1 VRYCRLKAL
10 SIYYNYC
17 KLVRL
22 KMKSKQ
28 DVMMASLQDFY
39 SKSTNMKKLLDM
51 VQNGS
56 GVSLRVIDHLVT
68 NYAQKHDVIYDIKR
82 GKKVRKFFLY
92 LDYKAQLKAYSKKQF
107 DPFCRDKRI
116 LFKHKNVELETTVG
130 QLNFFRWAI
139 DNNVITY
146 AKRHLKKIKDDLDS
160 KGSGSGSGS
169 GSGAS
174 GSKTKGKTK
183 STSRKTSTVKKTGQ
197 SSKSGGSGSGG
208 SKSGGSKSGGT
219 KNVKSKKSHSTR
231 KMISKHNVKLIV
243 SLN

>member
-1 VRYCRLKAL
+1 
-10 SIYYNYC
+10 
-17 KLVRL
+17 
-22 KMKSKQ
+22 MKSKQ
-28 DVMMASLQDFY
+28 DVMMESLQEFY
-39 SKSTNMKKLLDM
+39 TKTANMKKLLDM
-51 VQNGS
+51 VQNSS

-82 GKKVRKFFLY
+82 GGKSRKFFLY

-139 DNNVITY
+139 NNNVITY
-146 AKRHLKKIKDDLDS
+146 AKRHLKKIKDDLDN
-160 KGSGSGSGS
+160 KG
-169 GSGAS
+169 GSGAK
-174 GSKTKGKTK
+174 GTKSKTKSG
-183 STSRKTSTVKKTGQ
+183 SRKGLVAKKTASGA
-197 SSKSGGSGSGG
+197 KSGGG
-208 SKSGGSKSGGT
+208 KK
-219 KNVKSKKSHSTR
+219 KKSHSTK

>member
-1 VRYCRLKAL
+1 
-10 SIYYNYC
+10 
-17 KLVRL
+17 
-22 KMKSKQ
+22 
-28 DVMMASLQDFY
+28 MMESLQEFY
-39 SKSTNMKKLLDM
+39 AKSSNMKKLLDM

-116 LFKHKNVELETTVG
+116 LFKHKDVELETTVG

-139 DNNVITY
+139 NNNVITY
-146 AKRHLKKIKDDLDS
+146 AKRHLKKIKDDLDN
-160 KGSGSGSGS
+160 KGSDSGSG
-169 GSGAS
+169 
-174 GSKTKGKTK
+174 GKTK
-183 STSRKTSTVKKTGQ
+183 SKTKSTDRKTSTVKKKGQ
-197 SSKSGGSGSGG
+197 TAKSGGGKGA
-208 SKSGGSKSGGT
+208 KT
-219 KNVKSKKSHSTR
+219 KKTHSTK